1 MYANTTS
8 ARIGSGFLRSVHIS
22 RKSGLGLLDD
32 GLEGLRIGDGQFGQS
47 ATIKLNAGEVQ
58 ALDEAVVGDA
68 FSADGGV
75 DTLDPQL
82 AEVALASLAVAEVV
96 GKGVKQLL
104 LGLALQ
110 AGALSA
116 VTGSP
121 LENDATLLV
130 GVHCALDTCHI

>member
-58 ALDEAVVGDA
+58 AHSCPKEGPTVRTSNTLILTGNATERNKIAI
-68 FSADGGV
+68 V
-75 DTLDPQL
+75 D
-82 AEVALASLAVAEVV
+82 
-96 GKGVKQLL
+96 
-104 LGLALQ
+104 Q
-110 AGALSA
+110 A
-116 VTGSP
+116 
-121 LENDATLLV
+121 
-130 GVHCALDTCHI
+130 

>member
-32 GLEGLRIGDGQFGQS
+32 GLEGLRIGHGQFGQS

-75 DTLDPQL
+75 DTLDPQC
-82 AEVALASLAVAEVV
+82 AEVTFFVLTVTVCIS
-96 GKGVKQLL
+96 QTFFPSI
-104 LGLALQ
+104 
-110 AGALSA
+110 LSNGPN
-116 VTGSP
+116 VLSCTKITSG
-121 LENDATLLV
+121 
-130 GVHCALDTCHI
+130 